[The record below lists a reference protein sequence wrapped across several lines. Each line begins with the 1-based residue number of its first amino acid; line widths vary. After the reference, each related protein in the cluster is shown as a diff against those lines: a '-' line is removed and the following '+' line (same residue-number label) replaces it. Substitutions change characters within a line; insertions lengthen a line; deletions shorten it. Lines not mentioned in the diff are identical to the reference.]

1 MYKIIAGVGIPVDLE
16 LEAVTMGFVF
26 KAGFVLPNNV
36 SQLEHNIADPFDLN
50 TQPIAPPQ
58 KRSVEDV
65 RSEGDGDDDGDEL
78 HDRSHLATMRW
89 NVYRGLAKYAERY
102 CSRTVYVVDYEKR
115 WRKCAKLLEW
125 KEECPCILWISNFL
139 AIFHKFLAYFPFFS

>member
-36 SQLEHNIADPFDLN
+36 SQLEHNIDDPFDLN
-50 TQPIAPPQ
+50 TQPIAATQ
-58 KRSVEDV
+58 KRSADAM
-65 RSEGDGDDDGDEL
+65 RSDGEGGDDGDDADEM

-89 NVYRGLAKYAERY
+89 NVYRGLAKYAER
-102 CSRTVYVVDYEKR
+102 
-115 WRKCAKLLEW
+115 
-125 KEECPCILWISNFL
+125 
-139 AIFHKFLAYFPFFS
+139 